1 MYSLVVIERSVPGAV
16 SIAFCCCHWRRCEG
30 SMAVIYI
37 STGMPTLPTFM
48 KTITYGYIRT
58 ATRSIQL
65 TDSDI

>member
-37 STGMPTLPTFM
+37 STGMPTLPT
-48 KTITYGYIRT
+48 YSYIRT

>member
-37 STGMPTLPTFM
+37 STGMPTLPT
-48 KTITYGYIRT
+48 YSYIQT

-65 TDSDI
+65 TDSNN